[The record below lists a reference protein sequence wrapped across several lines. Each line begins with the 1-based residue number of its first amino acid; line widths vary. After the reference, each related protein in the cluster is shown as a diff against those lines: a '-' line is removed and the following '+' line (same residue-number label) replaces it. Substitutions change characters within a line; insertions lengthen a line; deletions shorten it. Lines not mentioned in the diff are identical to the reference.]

1 MVRKQRR
8 EFSSLLHLSV
18 SSESLTS
25 QVLLQ
30 ESKLLEATGPHTA
43 DRTCGWLR
51 RYGSKAVV
59 HPHYIPELMGSDFRL
74 FGPHKYN
81 LTASDV
87 DVKH

>member
-1 MVRKQRR
+1 
-8 EFSSLLHLSV
+8 LLHLCV

-30 ESKLLEATGPHTA
+30 ESKLVEATGPHTD

-51 RYGSKAVV
+51 RCGSKAVV
-59 HPHYIPELMGSDFRL
+59 HPHYSPELMRSDFRH
-74 FGPHKYN
+74 FISHKYN